1 MGSRP
6 SVLSTEDQA
15 SCPIPVSEMGRQLYP
30 SPNNIESAWFIWA
43 HGRDKEL
50 EQPRSET
57 SRTWGACFKPRGFR
71 GTKGSIAEEI
81 QSASLLLC
89 DHDIAWSRGN
99 PESQTRVLDGGQEQ
113 GGGWHQAAAPR
124 APAARPLLRAHG
136 LGEGRTRCSLPLW
149 VSLRHVI
156 HSSKKKKSLPDR
168 RCTLCGSLTLS
179 PTKARSGCPHPPVP
193 DGGSSVPLG
202 EKGRQQGPPPMFSPR
217 VAHRVIP
224 RPTLLDQEPSVG

>member
-81 QSASLLLC
+81 KSASLLLC

-156 HSSKKKKSLPDR
+156 HSSKKKNPYPTGGAPCAGRSHLVQLRPGVAVP
-168 RCTLCGSLTLS
+168 THPFQTEGALCPWEKRGVS
-179 PTKARSGCPHPPVP
+179 K
-193 DGGSSVPLG
+193 VPL
-202 EKGRQQGPPPMFSPR
+202 QCS
-217 VAHRVIP
+217 
-224 RPTLLDQEPSVG
+224 LLEWRTE